1 MYSYCYVRSVLCI
14 LFHSFFC
21 VLFLWKCVMYY
32 CHWVST
38 QLQST
43 NISYHDTCLRK
54 PLLSCHQPYLP
65 EGCPLS
71 FFCLTKFS
79 GISIWFGLL
88 SQWFNF
94 CGEEKLYT
102 HNLRSFPFT
111 FLAICFTVA
120 RIAVMSGVAHFC
132 HNITNVHV
140 MWPVV

>member
-1 MYSYCYVRSVLCI
+1 MYCFMC
-14 LFHSFFC
+14 
-21 VLFLWKCVMYY
+21 KCVMYY

-43 NISYHDTCLRK
+43 NISYHIISYHDICLRK
-54 PLLSCHQPYLP
+54 PSLSCHQPYLP
-65 EGCPLS
+65 GSCPLS
-71 FFCLTKFS
+71 FSCLPKFS

-102 HNLRSFPFT
+102 HNLWSIPFT

-120 RIAVMSGVAHFC
+120 WVAVMSGVAHFC
-132 HNITNVHV
+132 LNITNVHV
-140 MWPVV
+140 MWPVVWQNL